1 MLEHPTETLL
11 EAPALVEW
19 LARHGHGEWDA
30 ETLRQWIRHP
40 VTPCPV
46 ARPGKPGRAH
56 LYRPLDVVAWLSS
69 REAQAQIHADPKME
83 TDRQRARLLRL
94 QADERE
100 GLLVPAEQVEAAMG
114 RVIDATRTAALALP
128 HVLTDRLGL
137 TDQQRDVVH
146 AEVLA
151 VLERLAQG
159 TPDDDD
165 DDTEEGAAP

>member
-100 GLLVPAEQVEAAMG
+100 GLLVPAEQVERFPEPGTCSYLGVAVPLLGLAPFQASAAAKV
-114 RVIDATRTAALALP
+114 RLALSL
-128 HVLTDRLGL
+128 VG
-137 TDQQRDVVH
+137 
-146 AEVLA
+146 
-151 VLERLAQG
+151 G
-159 TPDDDD
+159 K
-165 DDTEEGAAP
+165 